1 MKKIRNRMS
10 LGLIVLL
17 LAGCGNT
24 QGSSSLWDSF
34 ISLISQFILM
44 LSHLVN
50 NRYGIGIILFTII
63 TRLILLPIMQYQ
75 IVTTRK
81 TAELQPEMNR
91 LREQY
96 SSRDR
101 ETQMA
106 LQAEIKKLN
115 EKHGVNQWAGCLP
128 ALIQLPIM
136 LALFQAI
143 TVTKELQTGHFLWTE
158 LGKADPLFILP
169 LLSGFFTWLNS
180 YLTLQGQ
187 SKNAQQLKF
196 MQLYFLPAMIFFIS
210 ISANSALALYWLVG
224 GIFAV
229 LQTLLLNNP
238 YKLKAEREAK
248 IKQERA
254 KARAIKKAMQQAYKK

>member
-1 MKKIRNRMS
+1 MKTIKKSVTLVITT
-10 LGLIVLL
+10 LL
-17 LAGCGNT
+17 LVGCGQT

-34 ISLISQFILM
+34 INLISDFILM
-44 LSHLVN
+44 LSRLVN
-50 NRYGIGIILFTII
+50 NNYAIGIILFTII
-63 TRLILLPIMQYQ
+63 TRLVLLPIMQYQ
-75 IVTTRK
+75 VVTTRK
-81 TAELQPEMNR
+81 SAEIQPEMNR

-96 SSRDR
+96 ASRDR
-101 ETQMA
+101 ETQLT
-106 LQAEIKKLN
+106 LQSEIKKLN
-115 EKHGVNQWAGCLP
+115 DKHGVNPWAGCLP

-169 LLSGFFTWLNS
+169 LLSAFFTWLNS

-187 SKNAQQLKF
+187 SKNAQQMKF

-229 LQTLLLNNP
+229 FQTLVLNNP
-238 YKLKAEREAK
+238 YKLKAERQAK
-248 IKQERA
+248 IKAERA
-254 KARAIKKAMQQAYKK
+254 KTKAIKKAMKQAYKK